1 MNRIATGRLEGGS
14 CFAPVKA
21 ASPSSVSWRRFVTA
35 PNLLLTAYLLLAFVG
50 TSPFSY
56 VPPAERQQGSLA
68 DRLMVI
74 SMLVVALGLIWTRRR
89 AAIDC
94 FRANKLLFLVVG
106 FCLLSTFWSD
116 YPGLTFRRSLAFVFT
131 LAIALGIAASIVSL
145 REFHT
150 ILFAVTTGVILLNLL
165 GVALLPGQAIAPDG
179 VQGLYVQKNQ
189 AGMVAMIAV
198 IIAATWTMGAE
209 SRASIVKGLAAT
221 GVALVFLTVT
231 RSKTSM
237 GLTAVSLAFCGLF
250 LLAQRIGPRFA
261 LLVPAAA
268 GLLLA
273 SGLGLFI
280 LSDFDMGRM
289 LGLFLT
295 DTTFTGRDDLWSF
308 AWRTSL
314 ERPWLGHGYGAFW
327 DVGEINDP
335 LSRME
340 PGTWLG
346 DVDKGGL
353 INEAHNGYLEL
364 MLVIGVPAMI
374 LAVAVIVGGL
384 YVAIQRLVAAPE
396 RGDKASFLMIALMLF
411 AQLWH
416 NVTEST
422 LFMRSSPFF
431 ILILL
436 LLLTLSCRPDRA
448 VATAN

>member
-1 MNRIATGRLEGGS
+1 MNRIALELASGR
-14 CFAPVKA
+14 CFSPGEAV
-21 ASPSSVSWRRFVTA
+21 SPSRVGWRRFVTA
-35 PNLLLTAYLLLAFVG
+35 PNLLLTAYLLLTFVG

-68 DRLMVI
+68 DRLLVI
-74 SMLVVALGLIWTRRR
+74 SMLVAAFGLILSRRK
-89 AAIDC
+89 AAVAC
-94 FRANKLLFLVVG
+94 LRANKLMFLLVA
-106 FCLLSTFWSD
+106 FCLLSAFWSD
-116 YPGLTFRRSLAFVFT
+116 YPDLTFRRGLAFVFT
-131 LAIALGIAASIVSL
+131 LAITLGIAASIANL
-145 REFHT
+145 RECHT
-150 ILFAVTTGVILLNLL
+150 ILFAVTTAVILFNLL
-165 GVALLPGQAIAPDG
+165 GVALWPGQAIAPDG
-179 VQGLYVQKNQ
+179 VQGLYSQKNQ

-209 SRASIVKGLAAT
+209 CRASVLKGLAAT
-221 GVALVFLTVT
+221 GVALAFLVVT

-237 GLTAVSLAFCGLF
+237 GLTAVALAFCGLF
-250 LLAQRIGPRFA
+250 LLAQRIGPRFVLLASAA
-261 LLVPAAA
+261 LA
-268 GLLLA
+268 LLLA
-273 SGLGLFI
+273 GGVGLFI
-280 LSDFDMGRM
+280 LSDFDLGRM

-335 LSRME
+335 LSKME

-374 LAVAVIVGGL
+374 LAVAVIVIGL
-384 YVAIQRLVAAPE
+384 CNAIQRLLAAPA
-396 RGDKASFLMIALMLF
+396 RGDKALFLMIALMLF
-411 AQLWH
+411 AHLWH

-431 ILILL
+431 MLILL
-436 LLLTLSCRPDRA
+436 LLLTVNDRSDRA
-448 VATAN
+448 AAIEN